1 MMKMKNYIT
10 LSYIFGMIKG
20 IEELLSEDNDN
31 DYLKRKLEVAKRLH
45 SKCIDNNGVMTK
57 KLYWDIVNLDNDIY
71 ENYISSF
78 DNDIVD
84 DYLDCDYM
92 PKSQVWYLDLSSF
105 YRYRMV
111 LHERPIVWTTKKN
124 KECDY
129 NL

>member
-1 MMKMKNYIT
+1 MKDYIT

-20 IEELLSEDNDN
+20 IEELLSEDNNN
-31 DYLKRKLEVAKRLH
+31 DYLKRKLGVAKKLYNR
-45 SKCIDNNGVMTK
+45 CWDNNGLMTK

-78 DNDIVD
+78 NNDDIVD

-92 PKSQVWYLDLSSF
+92 PKSQVWYLNLNSF

-111 LHERPIVWTTKKN
+111 LHERPIVWTTKKI
-124 KECDY
+124 CRS
-129 NL
+129 